1 MSISSVVI
9 PYSSAKQP
17 LAVRTAKK
25 SVPGVRQARRAQPGG
40 AGGRNRIDADHPGS
54 HLRSTRRSVCPNRS
68 ELRRLSLPAGPAHLF
83 GTDEQGRDGFSRV
96 IYGSRISLWIGV
108 IAVSIAVTGGLF
120 FGLLA
125 GRLRRPHR
133 QPGHA
138 RDGHHAGISG
148 DPAGA
153 GGGRG
158 TRTGADTVMIAVGI
172 ASIPYY
178 TRRVRSSVL
187 VAKQAEYISAARVI
201 GCPASQIVIR
211 HIMPNSLAPVLV
223 LATTGVAAAIITRC
237 RAVFLGLGGSSP
249 TPEWGSM
256 LSVSR
261 NYLQHAPW
269 MATFPGLAIMIT
281 VVAINLLGDG
291 VRDEQYAE
299 RGQQCSLHV
308 GR

>member
-1 MSISSVVI
+1 MTSSSVVI
-9 PYSSAKQP
+9 AYGSAKQP
-17 LAVRTAKK
+17 VAVRRSKNPFAEF
-25 SVPGVRQARRAQPGG
+25 VGRVIRNRAAL
-40 AGGRNRIDADHPGS
+40 AGGLVLVLIVLAAICAPLVAPYGPTEQNFADY
-54 HLRSTRRSVCPNRS
+54 
-68 ELRRLSLPAGPAHLF
+68 LSPPSLTHLF
-83 GTDEQGRDGFSRV
+83 GTDEQGRDGLSRV

-125 GRLRRPHR
+125 GYF
-133 QPGHA
+133 
-138 RDGHHAGISG
+138 
-148 DPAGA
+148 
-153 GGGRG
+153 GGRTDSLIMRG
-158 TRTGADTVMIAVGI
+158 MDIMLAFPEILLALAVVAVLGPALTTVMIAVGI

-178 TRRVRSSVL
+178 TRLVRSSVL
-187 VAKQAEYISAARVI
+187 VAKEAEYVSAARVI
-201 GCPASQIVIR
+201 GCPASRIVVR

-223 LATTGVAAAIITRC
+223 LATTGVAAAIITG
-237 RAVFLGLGGSSP
+237 AALSFLGLGVQPP

-291 VRDEQYAE
+291 VRDALDP
-299 RGQQCSLHV
+299 RLK
-308 GR
+308 

>member
-1 MSISSVVI
+1 MSTNSVVI
-9 PYSSAKQP
+9 PYGSARQT
-17 LAVRTAKK
+17 LAVRRPRNPFAEFFRR
-25 SVPGVRQARRAQPGG
+25 VVRNRAAL
-40 AGGRNRIDADHPGS
+40 AGGIVLMVIILVAIFAPLVAPYAPTDQNFADY
-54 HLRSTRRSVCPNRS
+54 
-68 ELRRLSLPAGPAHLF
+68 LSPPSPTHLF
-83 GTDEQGRDGFSRV
+83 GTDEQGRDGLSRV

-125 GRLRRPHR
+125 GYF
-133 QPGHA
+133 
-138 RDGHHAGISG
+138 
-148 DPAGA
+148 
-153 GGGRG
+153 GGRTDSLVMRG
-158 TRTGADTVMIAVGI
+158 MDIMLAFPEILLALAVVAVLGPALTTVMIAVGI

-178 TRRVRSSVL
+178 TRLVRSSVL

-223 LATTGVAAAIITRC
+223 LATTGVAAAIITG
-237 RAVFLGLGGSSP
+237 AALSFLGLGVQPP

-291 VRDEQYAE
+291 VRDALDP
-299 RGQQCSLHV
+299 RLK
-308 GR
+308 